1 MKPTTRGTLAA
12 VVTCVAAAAAAAT
25 AATPAAAS
33 TVPVPLPLDGVERS
47 LHMEMPHVAG
57 ELPVPVPGA
66 PEGTRFAEGHLL
78 PERTLPRLPVSG
90 GLPGG
95 DVRAPLPHVLGEG
108 FDHLG
113 VSAPAADLRT
123 AVPGLAL
130 DTPLGRPDAENGG
143 LPSLSGE
150 PRAAL
155 DTPLLRT
162 VPGAEIVTGPGA

>member
-12 VVTCVAAAAAAAT
+12 AVTCVAAAAAAAT

-66 PEGTRFAEGHLL
+66 PEGTRFTEGHLL
-78 PERTLPRLPVSG
+78 PERTLPRLPVGG

-143 LPSLSGE
+143 LPSLGGE